1 MLITII
7 LFALLQSDYSQDKS
21 IHKNGMTVEWQFVDE
36 NMVQFRLST
45 PSFGW
50 SAIGINTQDG
60 LVGSN
65 LIMASIKDDLTTISD
80 RYVVALGNHQA
91 MSELGAESK
100 VVLID
105 AQESDSGTEIIFQL
119 DTRGDDGYHYE
130 LQEGKPIYL
139 TMAYS
144 REDDFGHHSAMRTS
158 TKIIL

>member
-1 MLITII
+1 MIIII
-7 LFALLQSDYSQDKS
+7 LFALLQSYYPQDKS
-21 IHKNGMTVEWQFVDE
+21 IHKNGMTVQWQLVDE
-36 NMVQFRLST
+36 HTMQFKLSA
-45 PSFGW
+45 PSYGW
-50 SAIGINTQDG
+50 VAIGLNPQDR

-65 LIMASIKDDLTTISD
+65 LIMASIRDELTTISD

-91 MSELGAESK
+91 MSELGVESK
-100 VVLID
+100 VILID

-119 DTRGDDGYHYE
+119 DTRGDDAYHYE